1 MLQCSRER
9 RATRDSTRDGGINSV
24 MEGGGS
30 SATFTGKTHKCEA
43 EAADLSE
50 GVRSSK
56 MIAGPPRKSFKR
68 LPQWGRRYCHSSS
81 GTSDRSVPTDLAP
94 CIPQHDLP
102 TPLCPIR
109 HVFSHSSSNLP
120 VKVAAPDQWRT
131 SRQLPAS
138 LQGYLDHK
146 KSSERKEAVI
156 QITPS
161 PGRGQPRSCGT
172 SNF

>member
-30 SATFTGKTHKCEA
+30 SATFTGKTQKCEA

-68 LPQWGRRYCHSSS
+68 LPQWGRRLYYSSS
-81 GTSDRSVPTDLAP
+81 GTSDR
-94 CIPQHDLP
+94 
-102 TPLCPIR
+102 
-109 HVFSHSSSNLP
+109 NLIE
-120 VKVAAPDQWRT
+120 VSQQIWR
-131 SRQLPAS
+131 RA
-138 LQGYLDHK
+138 Y
-146 KSSERKEAVI
+146 
-156 QITPS
+156 PS
-161 PGRGQPRSCGT
+161 MIYQPRYARFAMHFPIVPAT
-172 SNF
+172 FQ